1 MVVVQKALDLAR
13 YFEVPF
19 FLENPHSGLLK
30 TRDVVRG
37 VPMRVIDYCVYA
49 DDDWPGRYRK
59 RTSIWTNTSWQ
70 PARPL
75 CIPSA
80 CHFCTDGV
88 YICGAILC
96 TLSFKGH
103 HLLLLDAL
111 VRWSTHRWYISVI
124 LNMCTCVC
132 GLHSRTSKTPRRA
145 TQPWYI
151 TCIRI
156 ACNAYAGSMAVALYI
171 CVQSLPPRIGRLF
184 RLANLRAETYIITHL
199 TAVSLKAS

>member
-1 MVVVQKALDLAR
+1 MQPTICCNILDVTPEMILEHGRPHCLWASPLCTHYSRARTTAKPPRDLEGSDKLVQKALDLAR

-80 CHFCTDGV
+80 CHFCTDGKTHDQ
-88 YICGAILC
+88 GAQRRTKEGKSQH
-96 TLSFKGH
+96 TLNQLYSIPSAIPEELVNWLGTN
-103 HLLLLDAL
+103 LAL
-111 VRWSTHRWYISVI
+111 
-124 LNMCTCVC
+124 N
-132 GLHSRTSKTPRRA
+132 
-145 TQPWYI
+145 
-151 TCIRI
+151 
-156 ACNAYAGSMAVALYI
+156 
-171 CVQSLPPRIGRLF
+171 
-184 RLANLRAETYIITHL
+184 EE
-199 TAVSLKAS
+199 